1 MAALQV
7 QPPPYESFDCRSEA
21 KNVRWA
27 RWLRRLETNVFAGCG
42 IVQPGQKKG
51 LLLMYGGSDLNDLV
65 DSFDDDVLEPIAAVD
80 AHDGHPAIMGEDV
93 YQRLI
98 GFPLWH
104 VHLLRVICYGYVCV
118 HWYQIH
124 QLFIC
129 IKI

>member
-1 MAALQV
+1 
-7 QPPPYESFDCRSEA
+7 
-21 KNVRWA
+21 
-27 RWLRRLETNVFAGCG
+27 
-42 IVQPGQKKG
+42 
-51 LLLMYGGSDLNDLV
+51 
-65 DSFDDDVLEPIAAVD
+65 
-80 AHDGHPAIMGEDV
+80 MGEDV